1 MEFGVSSETVE
12 SALVVTV
19 RGDIDLATASQ
30 LWESI
35 EAQWHLD
42 QALILD
48 LAQVPFMD
56 STGLSV
62 LVRAAELARPQG
74 SLVAV
79 VATTNRVRKVI
90 TITGLDTFIYMGES
104 VAEALRATKIR

>member
-1 MEFGVSSETVE
+1 
-12 SALVVTV
+12 
-19 RGDIDLATASQ
+19 
-30 LWESI
+30 
-35 EAQWHLD
+35 
-42 QALILD
+42 
-48 LAQVPFMD
+48 
-56 STGLSV
+56 
-62 LVRAAELARPQG
+62 LARPQG